1 MIFEHAII
9 LVVVLPLLAAPL
21 CVLLGRG
28 FLSWLAASAAV
39 WTAFGLALH
48 LLQRVLAEGTLHYA
62 VGGWL
67 PPVGIEYRLDAAGAL
82 VMTVVTA
89 IGSIVLPYS
98 WASVQKEIDE
108 HKHSWFYACLLLC
121 FSGLL
126 GITVAGDAF
135 NIFVFLEISSLSTYV
150 LVSMGRDRRALTAAF
165 KYLIIGTVGA
175 TFYLLGVGFMYQM
188 TGTLNIEDLS
198 MRLTAVSGD
207 GVTPVF
213 ETTTIR
219 AALGFLTVGV
229 SLKVALF
236 PLHIWLPNVY
246 AYAPSV
252 VSAFLSA
259 TATKVAI
266 LIFLRVFYT
275 IDGRAIPFEAL
286 PIAQTLV
293 PFAVAGAVV
302 ASFVA
307 VYQRDI
313 KRLLAYS
320 SIAQVGYMICG
331 IGLATQAGLESGLLH
346 LFNHALMK
354 GALFLAVGCV
364 VYRVGQSR
372 LELLRGVGR
381 EMPLTATA
389 IVIGGASLVGV
400 PLTAGFVSKWALLT
414 AVIDEG
420 RWVVAGLVIVS
431 SLIAVVYV
439 GQIVHVMLIRKRPAG
454 AEPVREAPLWM
465 VVPTLVLALSN
476 LWYGTVDGQA
486 ADAARAAAAAL
497 VLEVGP

>member
-1 MIFEHAII
+1 MIAEHAII

-21 CVLLGRG
+21 CILLGRG
-28 FLSWLAASAAV
+28 VLAWMAASLTV
-39 WTAFGLALH
+39 WTSFGLALH
-48 LLQRVLAEGTLHYA
+48 LLQRVLAEGTLRYA
-62 VGGWL
+62 IGGWEA
-67 PPVGIEYRLDAAGAL
+67 PVGIEYRLDAAGAL

-98 WASVQKEIDE
+98 FTSIRREIDE
-108 HKHSWFYACLLLC
+108 HKHTWFYACLLLC

-188 TGTLNIEDLS
+188 TGTLNIEDLAG
-198 MRLTAVSGD
+198 RLTAMSAD

-213 ETTTIR
+213 ETTTVR
-219 AALGFLTVGV
+219 AALSFLTVGI
-229 SLKVALF
+229 SMKVALF

-275 IDGRAIPFEAL
+275 IDGQAIPFEAL
-286 PIAQTLV
+286 PLAQTLV

-307 VYQRDI
+307 VYQRDV

-331 IGLATQAGLESGLLH
+331 IGLASEAGLESGLLH

-354 GALFLAVGCV
+354 GTLFMAIGCV
-364 VYRVGQSR
+364 VYRVGQTR
-372 LELLRGVGR
+372 FELLRGVGR
-381 EMPLTATA
+381 EMPLTSAS
-389 IVIGGASLVGV
+389 IVIGGASLIGV

-414 AVIDEG
+414 AVLEQG
-420 RWVVAGLVIVS
+420 RWIIAALIIVS

-454 AEPVREAPLWM
+454 AEKVREAPLWM
-465 VVPTLVLALSN
+465 VIPTLILALSN

-497 VLEVGP
+497 VAEVAR

>member
-1 MIFEHAII
+1 
-9 LVVVLPLLAAPL
+9 
-21 CVLLGRG
+21 
-28 FLSWLAASAAV
+28 
-39 WTAFGLALH
+39 
-48 LLQRVLAEGTLHYA
+48 
-62 VGGWL
+62 
-67 PPVGIEYRLDAAGAL
+67 
-82 VMTVVTA
+82 
-89 IGSIVLPYS
+89 
-98 WASVQKEIDE
+98 
-108 HKHSWFYACLLLC
+108 
-121 FSGLL
+121 
-126 GITVAGDAF
+126 
-135 NIFVFLEISSLSTYV
+135 
-150 LVSMGRDRRALTAAF
+150 MGRDRRALTAAF

-198 MRLTAVSGD
+198 QRLLAMSGD
-207 GVTPVF
+207 GVTPVY
-213 ETTTIR
+213 ETSTIR
-219 AALGFLTVGV
+219 AALSFLTVGI

-236 PLHIWLPNVY
+236 PLHVWLPNVY

-286 PIAQTLV
+286 PLAQTLV
-293 PFAVAGAVV
+293 PFAVAGAVI
-302 ASFVA
+302 ASFIA
-307 VYQRDI
+307 VYQRDV

-331 IGLATQAGLESGLLH
+331 IGLATAAGLESGLLH

-354 GALFLAVGCV
+354 GTLFLAIGCV
-364 VYRVGQSR
+364 VYRVGQTR

-381 EMPLTATA
+381 EMPFTAA
-389 IVIGGASLVGV
+389 SIVIGGASLIGV

-414 AVIDEG
+414 AVLNEG
-420 RWVVAGLVIVS
+420 RWVIALLIIVS

-439 GQIVHVMLIRKRPAG
+439 AQILHVMLIVKRPVG
-454 AEPVREAPLWM
+454 SEKLREAPLWM
-465 VVPTLVLALSN
+465 VVPTFVLALSN
-476 LWYGTVDGQA
+476 LWYGVADGRA

-497 VLEVGP
+497 IDEVAR

>member
-1 MIFEHAII
+1 MIAEHAII

-21 CVLLGRG
+21 CILLGRG
-28 FLSWLAASAAV
+28 VLSWMAASLTV
-39 WTAFGLALH
+39 WTSFGLALH
-48 LLQRVLAEGTLHYA
+48 LLQRVLSEGTLRYA
-62 VGGWL
+62 IGGWEA
-67 PPVGIEYRLDAAGAL
+67 PVGIEYRLDPAGAL
-82 VMTVVTA
+82 VMTIVTA
-89 IGSIVLPYS
+89 IGSVVLPYS
-98 WASVQKEIDE
+98 WTSIKKEIDE
-108 HKHSWFYACLLLC
+108 HKHHWFYACLLLC

-198 MRLTAVSGD
+198 TRLTAMSAD

-213 ETTTIR
+213 ETTTVR
-219 AALGFLTVGV
+219 AALSFLTVGI
-229 SLKVALF
+229 SMKVALF
-236 PLHIWLPNVY
+236 PLHLWLPNVY

-275 IDGRAIPFEAL
+275 IDGQAIPFEAL
-286 PIAQTLV
+286 PLAKTLV
-293 PFAVAGAVV
+293 PLAVAGAIV
-302 ASFVA
+302 ASYVA
-307 VYQRDI
+307 VYQRDV

-331 IGLATQAGLESGLLH
+331 IGLASAAGLESGLLH

-354 GALFLAVGCV
+354 GTLFMAIGCV
-364 VYRVGQSR
+364 VYRVGQTR

-381 EMPLTATA
+381 EMPLTSAS
-389 IVIGGASLVGV
+389 IVIGGASLIGV

-414 AVIDEG
+414 AVIEQG
-420 RWVVAGLVIVS
+420 RWVIAALIIVS

-439 GQIVHVMLIRKRPAG
+439 GQVIHVLLIRKRPPG
-454 AEPVREAPLWM
+454 EERYREAPLLM
-465 VVPTLVLALSN
+465 VIPTFVLALSN
-476 LWYGTVDGQA
+476 LWYGIVDGQA

-497 VLEVGP
+497 IAEVSR

>member
-1 MIFEHAII
+1 MIAEHAII
-9 LVVVLPLLAAPL
+9 LAVVIPLLAAPL
-21 CVLLGRG
+21 CILLGRG
-28 FLSWLAASAAV
+28 FLSWIAASAAV
-39 WTAFGLALH
+39 WTSFGLALH
-48 LLQRVLAEGTLHYA
+48 LLSRVLNEGTIRYA
-62 VGGWL
+62 LGGWEA
-67 PPVGIEYRLDAAGAL
+67 PVGIEYRLDAAGAL
-82 VMTVVTA
+82 VMAVVTA

-98 WASVQKEIDE
+98 YTSVKKEIDD
-108 HKHSWFYACLLLC
+108 HKHHWFYACLLLC

-135 NIFVFLEISSLSTYV
+135 NLFVFLEISSLSTYV

-198 MRLTAVSGD
+198 QRLLAISGD
-207 GVTPVF
+207 GVTPVY
-213 ETTTIR
+213 ETSTIR
-219 AALGFLTVGV
+219 AALSFLTVGI

-236 PLHIWLPNVY
+236 PLHVWLPNVY

-286 PIAQTLV
+286 PLAQTLV
-293 PFAVAGAVV
+293 PFAVAGAVI
-302 ASFVA
+302 ASFIA
-307 VYQRDI
+307 VYQRDV

-331 IGLATQAGLESGLLH
+331 IGLATAAGLESGLLH

-354 GALFLAVGCV
+354 GTLFLAIGCV
-364 VYRVGQSR
+364 VYRVGQTR

-381 EMPLTATA
+381 EMPFTAA
-389 IVIGGASLVGV
+389 SIVIGGASLIGV

-414 AVIDEG
+414 AVLAEG
-420 RWVVAGLVIVS
+420 RWVIAMLIIVS

-439 GQIVHVMLIRKRPAG
+439 AQILHVMLIRKRPVG
-454 AEPVREAPLWM
+454 SERLREAPLWM
-465 VVPTLVLALSN
+465 VVPTFLLALSN
-476 LWYGTVDGQA
+476 LWYGVADGRA

-497 VLEVGP
+497 IDEVAR